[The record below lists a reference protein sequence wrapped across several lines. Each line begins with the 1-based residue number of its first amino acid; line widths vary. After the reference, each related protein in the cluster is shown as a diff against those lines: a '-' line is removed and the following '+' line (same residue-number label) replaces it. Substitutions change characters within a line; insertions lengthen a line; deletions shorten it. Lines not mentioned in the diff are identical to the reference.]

1 MLWVGLGNPGS
12 SYAKN
17 RHNVG
22 FMVLENLARD
32 YGFSEWRQTKSAAQT
47 DGLIGGEKIRLL
59 KPLSFMN
66 RSGPPVAQTAN
77 YYSLAPENIF
87 VFHDDIDLGAGK
99 IRVKQGGGH
108 GGHNGLRDIDRHIGK
123 DYWRVRIG
131 VGRPDGR
138 QDVDKW
144 VLSDFTKQEQSDWLS
159 PLIEAMIQEAPRL
172 IEKDMV
178 GFASKVAWRA
188 PAPTTQND
196 IQQGETN
203 GI

>member
-32 YGFSEWRQTKSAAQT
+32 YGFSEWRQTKSVAQT
-47 DGLIGGEKIRLL
+47 YGLIRGKKIRLL
-59 KPLSFMN
+59 KPLYFMN
-66 RSGPPVAQTAN
+66 RSGLPVAQTAN
-77 YYSLAPENIF
+77 YYSLAPEKIF

-99 IRVKQGGGH
+99 IRVKEGGGH

-131 VGRPDGR
+131 VGRPDWR

-172 IEKDMV
+172 IEKDMA

-196 IQQGETN
+196 IQKGETN
-203 GI
+203 GL